1 MRLLTASAFG
11 LLVALAVLLGGAPAG
26 AQESEA
32 TPDEPGAA
40 DISIEIGAY
49 DGGRHDF
56 LVKAVV
62 VRGELREDVDFT
74 VELRGN
80 GGRVLWSATRT
91 YPGGSLRIEVDVPVG
106 VGDVTSTGISQAA
119 IPLEVEVVPP
129 DAPSAVEGTGGS
141 GQLTLSMVVTI
152 IVVAVVFRSPLPSA
166 QTSRWTK

>member
-1 MRLLTASAFG
+1 LAVG
-11 LLVALAVLLGGAPAG
+11 LVLALALLLGASSAVG
-26 AQESEA
+26 AQEPE
-32 TPDEPGAA
+32 PPEPGAV
-40 DISIEIGAY
+40 DIEIELGGY
-49 DGGRHDF
+49 DAGRHDF

-62 VRGELREDVDFT
+62 VGGELRDDVDFT

-80 GGRVLWSATRT
+80 GSRLLWSATRT
-91 YPGGSLRIEVDVPVG
+91 YGGSPMRIEVDVPVG

-119 IPLEVEVVPP
+119 LPLDVQLVPP
-129 DAPSAVEGTGGS
+129 DGPSATLGTGGS